1 MADLKEQVV
10 FYFRYVKI
18 NEVSSPLW
26 IIDTPVAFCRQNNIQ
41 HLDDM
46 VAFYTGRH
54 KLVRVI
60 ILSDTVILIGLSHF
74 KSQIIT

>member
-1 MADLKEQVV
+1 MKISV
-10 FYFRYVKI
+10 FYLIQPV
-18 NEVSSPLW
+18 NSNSPENLG
-26 IIDTPVAFCRQNNIQ
+26 ILVRFQCLTQ
-41 HLDDM
+41 
-46 VAFYTGRH
+46 YTGRH